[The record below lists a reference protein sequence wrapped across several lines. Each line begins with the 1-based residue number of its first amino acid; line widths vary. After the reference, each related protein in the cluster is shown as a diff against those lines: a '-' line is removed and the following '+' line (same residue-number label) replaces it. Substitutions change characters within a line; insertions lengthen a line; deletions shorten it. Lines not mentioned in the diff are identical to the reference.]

1 MKYLFAAPGHADPAH
16 PEVVPGVS
24 KRHALTGSFTPSRG
38 CSISSSCPFC
48 ATESEHRALRRGVER
63 GVDVSHLRVLE
74 SARVAAFV
82 ADAALL
88 QSAPRCRRAADT
100 PVVDPDTSRLD
111 SRGDR
116 ACAAEVAAPHARTQA
131 IDGVVREPD
140 GLLVRVV
147 RLRDQYRAEYLFPHH
162 AHLGERVGEQRRL
175 EVVACLSIGTFP
187 TEDDP
192 GTRGD
197 GLGDVVL
204 DPAT

>member
-1 MKYLFAAPGHADPAH
+1 MANLPPTSSTWSRGNRSRYFASIRSIHRVGGSTMCESAENMKYLFAAPGHADPAH

-88 QSAPRCRRAADT
+88 QSAP
-100 PVVDPDTSRLD
+100 
-111 SRGDR
+111 
-116 ACAAEVAAPHARTQA
+116 
-131 IDGVVREPD
+131 
-140 GLLVRVV
+140 
-147 RLRDQYRAEYLFPHH
+147 
-162 AHLGERVGEQRRL
+162 
-175 EVVACLSIGTFP
+175 
-187 TEDDP
+187 
-192 GTRGD
+192 
-197 GLGDVVL
+197 
-204 DPAT
+204 